1 LVWDGNVGESYYE
14 RILIVNSSQP
24 ANETR
29 AEFYG
34 GIWAGLVPLGVFLCL
49 VLGLVVLGAPTTEGM
64 IVAAMIGVTAGMF
77 FARDYGVY
85 CERVFSLMANRVATV
100 AIVCWLWA
108 GAFSGV
114 LGMSGLVEAV
124 VWLGWMLGLQG
135 SGFVVVTFV
144 CSAAFAVCVGTGL
157 GTVIGFTAVMYPAG
171 IVLGADPAVILGAIV
186 SGAAFGDNLA
196 PISDTTIVSA
206 ATQETDVAGVVKS
219 RLKYVLPCA
228 AISAICFLFVGAGT
242 VGAGDF
248 DADQIIAETAN
259 SKGLPMLLPP
269 LFVFL
274 VAIAGYH
281 FLAALAVGIFSACV
295 IGVVFGIFP
304 ASELFSIGEG
314 GTTNGALISGA
325 MGLVPTAILT
335 LLLVTAIGILNES
348 GFVDA
353 LMKWLDR
360 TIAKTVR
367 GAEAAIVLLTSLM
380 NLAVSVNTVAMI
392 TAGPLANELR
402 KRHGIHPYR
411 SANLMDT
418 VSCSFPYILP
428 YSAVTLAAIATQQQV
443 VQRYDF
449 VSVVP
454 WEQYAGYAFYAV
466 LLFPIMIFCV
476 LTGFGR
482 RTG

>member
-1 LVWDGNVGESYYE
+1 MSTTAQKLPVQTCMTD
-14 RILIVNSSQP
+14 SSQP
-24 ANETR
+24 SEPR
-29 AEFYG
+29 ATFYG
-34 GIWAGLVPLGVFLCL
+34 GAWAGLVPLGVFLAL
-49 VLGLVVLGAPTTEGM
+49 VLGLVVAGAPTTEAM
-64 IVAAMIGVTAGMF
+64 IVCAMIGVTTGMF

-108 GAFSGV
+108 GAFSGI
-114 LGMSGLVEAV
+114 LGMSGLVEAI
-124 VWLGWMLGLQG
+124 VWLGSSAGV
-135 SGFVVVTFV
+135 SGAAFVVVTFV

-171 IVLGADPAVILGAIV
+171 IVLGADPALILGAIV

-206 ATQETDVAGVVKS
+206 ATQETDVPGVVKS
-219 RLKYVLPCA
+219 RLKYVLLCA
-228 AISAICFLFVGAGT
+228 ALTVVGFLFVGGEAAN
-242 VGAGDF
+242 VSAA
-248 DADQIIAETAN
+248 DAEAIIAETADPA
-259 SKGLPMLLPP
+259 GLPMLLPP
-269 LFVFL
+269 AFVFI
-274 VAIAGYH
+274 VAVAGYH
-281 FLAALAVGIFSACV
+281 FLAALAVGIVSACV
-295 IGVVFGIFP
+295 IGLVFGVFP
-304 ASELFSIGEG
+304 ASEIFAIGED
-314 GTTNGALISGA
+314 GTTTGALIDGA

-348 GFVDA
+348 GFVEA
-353 LMKWLDR
+353 MMKWLER
-360 TIAKTVR
+360 SFAKTVR
-367 GAEAAIVLLTSLM
+367 GAEGVIIALTTVT

-402 KRHGIHPYR
+402 KRHNIHPYR

-466 LLFPIMIFCV
+466 LLFPIMVVCV

-482 RTG
+482 RMG

>member
-1 LVWDGNVGESYYE
+1 MTL
-14 RILIVNSSQP
+14 
-24 ANETR
+24 ETSHPPTEPQ
-29 AEFYG
+29 ATFYG
-34 GIWAGLVPLGVFLCL
+34 GIWAGLVPLGVFLTL
-49 VLGLVVLGAPTTEGM
+49 VLGLVFLGAPTTEGM

-108 GAFSGV
+108 GAFSGI

-124 VWLGWMLGLQG
+124 VWLGWSLGLEG
-135 SGFVVVTFV
+135 SAFVVVTFV

-171 IVLGADPAVILGAIV
+171 IVLSADPAVVLGAIV

-228 AISAICFLFVGAGT
+228 AISAVCFLFVGGGDS
-242 VGAGDF
+242 VGAF
-248 DADQIIAETAN
+248 DADKIIAETAN

-269 LFVFL
+269 LLVFI
-274 VAIAGYH
+274 VAVAGYH

-295 IGVVFGIFP
+295 IGVLFGIFP
-304 ASELFSIGEG
+304 VSELFSIGEG
-314 GTTNGALISGA
+314 GTTEGALISGA

-348 GFVDA
+348 GFVEA
-353 LMKWLDR
+353 MMKWLDR
-360 TIAKTVR
+360 TIAKTLR
-367 GAEAAIVLLTSLM
+367 GR
-380 NLAVSVNTVAMI
+380 
-392 TAGPLANELR
+392 GRDHHPYLANESGGFR
-402 KRHGIHPYR
+402 KHGRDDHGWSAGERVAQASRH
-411 SANLMDT
+411 SSL
-418 VSCSFPYILP
+418 SFGEP
-428 YSAVTLAAIATQQQV
+428 
-443 VQRYDF
+443 D
-449 VSVVP
+449 
-454 WEQYAGYAFYAV
+454 GYG
-466 LLFPIMIFCV
+466 LLFVPVHSPLFSGHPGGDRNPA
-476 LTGFGR
+476 TGHGEVRLRFSGCLGAVCTLCFLQCCPVPVHAAFDHYR
-482 RTG
+482 LW